1 MTLTKK
7 SFLRSQNCVS
17 DTLKI
22 FTKVQKM
29 ILKIFRSTKNSR
41 IAAIILVEAVTS
53 LIPIKSIDA
62 ATSTTTFQVT
72 ATVQASCVIQA
83 ANLSFGNYS
92 GSQTDATSTIQVTC
106 TNSTPYNVGLSAGTG
121 SGATVSNRKMTLNG
135 TSALPYALYS
145 DSSRSTNWGNTPNQD
160 TVSGTGNGS
169 GQSLTVYGR
178 IQTGNYPTPGS
189 YADTITATVNF

>member
-1 MTLTKK
+1 
-7 SFLRSQNCVS
+7 
-17 DTLKI
+17 
-22 FTKVQKM
+22 M
-29 ILKIFRSTKNSR
+29 ILKILSSNKNSR
-41 IAAIILVEAVTS
+41 IAAIILVGAVNS
-53 LIPIKSIDA
+53 LIPLKSISA
-62 ATSTTTFQVT
+62 ATTTTTFQVT
-72 ATVQASCVIQA
+72 ATVQASCIIQA
-83 ANLSFGNYS
+83 TNLSFGNYS

-121 SGATVSNRKMTLNG
+121 SGATVSNRKMSLNS

-145 DSSRSTNWGNTPNQD
+145 DASRSTNWGNTPNQD

-169 GQSLTVYGR
+169 AQSLTVYGR